1 MQKYLF
7 PLLILVLVF
16 SLSTSARAQDAP
28 PAMDVQHFQPN
39 ADGQGWFTT
48 HSATTLDLW
57 QPAFGLWFSYARNPL
72 AYYVGDEIQDR
83 VVGDLATMDL
93 QAAIGFGPADLAV
106 DVPIHLAVV
115 GDGLDSWGGN
125 LKATTIGDIRL
136 VPKVRF
142 LDPGDEGF
150 GLGMA
155 LPLSLPSGNQTQYV
169 GLRTVSF
176 SPTVILT
183 GHVGKFR
190 FGGNLGARLAGKEE
204 VDDLVSGSAFLF
216 RAAAGFTP
224 VPELEVRAEF
234 FGDIHSE
241 PRNNPTE
248 WLLGAAIRPIDGLGI
263 MLAGGTSIG
272 PGIGSPEG
280 RLVLGVGYVPAK
292 NKDSDGD
299 GIPDNKDSCP
309 EIAEDVDGFQDEDG
323 CPDQDNDG
331 DGIPDTTDACPDEAE
346 TFNKVDDEDGCPDT
360 VGDTDGDGILD
371 NVDKCP
377 SDPEDVD
384 QFEDEDGCPDPD
396 NDQDQILDG
405 VDKCPNEPEVYNN
418 VDDEDGCPDEG
429 RVKLDAA
436 KKEIVILEKVYFSTN
451 KAVIQK
457 QSYPLLDDVAA
468 ILVRFPNITSIEVQ
482 GHTDKV
488 GSDQYNMKLST
499 ARANAVRAYLGAKGV
514 AMDRLVAK
522 GYGETVPLD
531 TAENDTAYEKNRR
544 VQFVIL
550 QQD

>member
-1 MQKYLF
+1 MQKYLT
-7 PLLILVLVF
+7 LLLT
-16 SLSTSARAQDAP
+16 LSCVTCWAPSAKAQDAP
-28 PAMDVQHFQPN
+28 PALDVQHFQPN

-72 AYYVGDEIQDR
+72 AYYVGDDIQNR

-93 QAAIGFGPADLAV
+93 QAAIGFGPADVAL
-106 DVPIHLAVV
+106 DVPIHLAVA
-115 GDGLDSWGGN
+115 GDGLEAWGGSI
-125 LKATTIGDIRL
+125 KATTMGDIRL
-136 VPKVRF
+136 VPKIRF

-150 GLGMA
+150 GLGLA
-155 LPLSLPSGNQTQYV
+155 LPLSFPSGNHTQYV

-176 SPTVILT
+176 SPTVVLT

-190 FGGNLGARLAGKEE
+190 FGGNLGARLTGKEE

-224 VPELEVRAEF
+224 VEQLEVRVEF
-234 FGDIHSE
+234 FGDVLGQ

-248 WLLGAAIRPIDGLGI
+248 WLLGAAVRPMDSLAF

-280 RLVLGVGYVPAK
+280 RIVFGVGFAPAQR
-292 NKDSDGD
+292 KDADGD
-299 GIPDNKDSCP
+299 GIVDAKDNCP
-309 EIAEDVDGFQDEDG
+309 EIAEDMDGFQDEDG

-346 TFNKVDDEDGCPDT
+346 TYNKVEDEDGCPDE
-360 VGDTDGDGILD
+360 VGDTDGDGLLD

-377 SDPEDVD
+377 TEPEDVD

-405 VDKCPNEPEVYNN
+405 VDKCPNDPEVYNN
-418 VDDEDGCPDEG
+418 VEDEDGCPDEG
-429 RVKLDAA
+429 RVKLD
-436 KKEIVILEKVYFSTN
+436 KKEIVILEKVYFDTN
-451 KAVIQK
+451 KAVIKK
-457 QSYPLLDDVAA
+457 QSYALLDDVAA
-468 ILVRFPNITSIEVQ
+468 ILVRFPNIKSIEIQ

-488 GSDQYNMKLST
+488 GSDTYNMKLST
-499 ARANAVRAYLGAKGV
+499 ARANAVKAYLSAKGV
-514 AMDRLVAK
+514 EAGRLVAK

-531 TAENDTAYEKNRR
+531 PAENDTAYEKNRR